1 MAESKQAEI
10 QKRKA
15 FETEALPHMDA
26 LYRTAHRLTGRPE
39 EAEDLVQET
48 FLKAFRSFHQ
58 FTPGTNCRAWLYK
71 ILRNT
76 LATRHEKRGR
86 DPVGGVPLD
95 DVEPF
100 LGAEDPDLGLAPETY
115 EALLG
120 RVLED
125 DVRDALMALPEAYRA
140 AVILADLE
148 SLPYREIAEV
158 MDVPIGTVMSRLF
171 RGRRALRGQLLAA
184 ARRHGIA
191 AGAGEG

>member
-1 MAESKQAEI
+1 MTGADRSKE
-10 QKRKA
+10 
-15 FETEALPHMDA
+15 FEEVALVHLDA

-140 AVILADLE
+140 VVILADLE